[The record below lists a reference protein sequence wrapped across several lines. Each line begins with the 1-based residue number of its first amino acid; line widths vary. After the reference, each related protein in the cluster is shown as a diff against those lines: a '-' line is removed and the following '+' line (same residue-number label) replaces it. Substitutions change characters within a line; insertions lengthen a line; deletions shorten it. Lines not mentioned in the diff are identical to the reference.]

1 MKITIT
7 ADAYA
12 ITSKITV
19 DEIKTLK
26 KSNPDALKVKDA
38 DGNEKFAV
46 SYAEG
51 KPSIT
56 AFSVTF
62 GGKSHDEAGY
72 ATITGMIPTGTA
84 NPKEFVADLVAPVK
98 AFLEQVEGVAHDAA
112 VAAKTARKELVESI
126 TVA

>member
-26 KSNPDALKVKDA
+26 KSNPDALKDA

-56 AFSVTF
+56 AFGVTF

-98 AFLEQVEGVAHDAA
+98 AYLEQVEGVAHDAA
-112 VAAKTARKELVESI
+112 VAAKTARKELVDSI

>member
-56 AFSVTF
+56 AFGVTF

-84 NPKEFVADLVAPVK
+84 NPKEYVADLVAPVK
-98 AFLEQVEGVAHDAA
+98 AYLEQVMRDGAA
-112 VAAKTARKELVESI
+112 EAAACARKTI
-126 TVA
+126 TKVKTDII

>member
-56 AFSVTF
+56 DFGVTF

-72 ATITGMIPTGTA
+72 ATITGMIPVGTT
-84 NPKEFVADLVAPVK
+84 NPKEYVADLVAPVK
-98 AFLEQVEGVAHDAA
+98 AYLEQVEGAAHDAA
-112 VAAKTARKELVESI
+112 VAAKAARKELVESI